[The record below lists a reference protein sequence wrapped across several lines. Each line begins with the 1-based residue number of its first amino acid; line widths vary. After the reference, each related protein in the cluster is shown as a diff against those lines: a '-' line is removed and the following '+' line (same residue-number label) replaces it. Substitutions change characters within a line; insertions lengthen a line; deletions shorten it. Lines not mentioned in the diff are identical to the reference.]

1 MELTMKPNRSS
12 GLLFTFCGLDG
23 CGKTTMIR
31 RLKEALEERGLPV
44 MLTKQPTDFVRKSAI
59 FRTYMDTP
67 EHGEYDYRSLSLLA
81 ASDRVQHSNRVIA
94 PALAAGKIVISD
106 RYIYSCL
113 ANLHARG
120 YLRDRWI
127 YEIARDIPQPDAAF
141 FLDVDVDTAIRRVR
155 SREEERE
162 RYIDVELQ
170 HRLRQEYRGLAAG
183 RNGVLVPSDRAEDET
198 FRRVWGAV
206 ENVLAEK
213 REQKAGNG
221 GRERKQG
228 VRYA

>member
-1 MELTMKPNRSS
+1 M
-12 GLLFTFCGLDG
+12 
-23 CGKTTMIR
+23 
-31 RLKEALEERGLPV
+31 
-44 MLTKQPTDFVRKSAI
+44 
-59 FRTYMDTP
+59 
-67 EHGEYDYRSLSLLA
+67 
-81 ASDRVQHSNRVIA
+81 
-94 PALAAGKIVISD
+94 
-106 RYIYSCL
+106 
-113 ANLHARG
+113 
-120 YLRDRWI
+120 
-127 YEIARDIPQPDAAF
+127 
-141 FLDVDVDTAIRRVR
+141 DVDTAIRRVR